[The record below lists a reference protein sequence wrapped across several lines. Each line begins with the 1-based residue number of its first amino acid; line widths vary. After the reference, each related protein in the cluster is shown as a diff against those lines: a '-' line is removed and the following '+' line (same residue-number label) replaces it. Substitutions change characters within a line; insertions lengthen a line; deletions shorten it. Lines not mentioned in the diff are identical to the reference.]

1 MTWYI
6 NIGDDLLRD
15 QRIKF
20 PFTRSFDFDYGASDL
35 ILVDS
40 LYECTEKSVFPHS
53 NS

>member
-20 PFTRSFDFDYGASDL
+20 PFIRDLDIDYGASDL
-35 ILVDS
+35 IFVCT
-40 LYECTEKSVFPHS
+40 LYECAEK
-53 NS
+53 